1 MAVDHNPLSA
11 HLRGLSGPPP
21 LVMFGAKDLG
31 GIEFSE
37 EFLEMPTAVHLRP
50 VELDL
55 FR

>member
-1 MAVDHNPLSA
+1 VFS
-11 HLRGLSGPPP
+11 
-21 LVMFGAKDLG
+21 AKDLG